1 MIKTDRVDLLRVVE
15 AIGSL
20 AVVVLVVVSITFVVE
35 GAVDKWIVEET
46 VDRIGDVVF
55 KIDVVIVEEVSS
67 STVVSVIV

>member
-15 AIGSL
+15 AIRSL
-20 AVVVLVVVSITFVVE
+20 AVVLLVVVSITFVVE

>member
-15 AIGSL
+15 AIRNL

-67 STVVSVIV
+67 GTVVSVIV